1 MPQVHTGKS
10 VPALSLA
17 TPQVQFGN
25 TVVVGRS
32 SVPALPVEFF
42 GGIPFAEPP
51 TELLRFNAPVLKTSL
66 APGAFNATNFG
77 KSCLQQDMSTDLMS
91 EDCLTVNIFRPAG
104 VLSDASL
111 PVVST
116 IQYGGGFA
124 DGGSAPYNASIIVAQ
139 SVARGTPIIY
149 VSFNYRLGP
158 LGFSQ
163 GSEAFRSGILNLGL
177 RDQLTC
183 LEWVQSSIGA
193 FGGDPSKVT
202 LFGESAGAIMTAL
215 LFLGD
220 TVTNLARAAIFESG
234 SAASSAIFTADR
246 GERDWQ
252 NFVGGVPPCSELR
265 NTSET
270 LDCLRMATDS
280 ADLLTGWAAA
290 SSQAEDLFP
299 WSPTIDGTLIP
310 TLPSIMWSN
319 GNFSR
324 IPFIAGT
331 NLDEGTAFTGNYP
344 FTDTLIYDFI
354 IANFSPPFMTNSPSD
369 LDNAAKELLQ
379 LYPDDPAAGSPFNTG
394 NETFGLPAQYKRV
407 AAIEGDI
414 SFQSQRRLWTQTA
427 AASGV
432 RVFSYLFTQ
441 PQAVL
446 PWLGVYHSSEV
457 RFVYG
462 DVGPLGSSNGDLS
475 RMMIDYWLSFATSLD
490 PNDRF
495 GIARPLW
502 SPYTSQNQVGDPG
515 STTMTMIPD
524 DYRKSASEYLSCTGP
539 SLPALTDEIEYIM
552 SISQILHH

>member
-1 MPQVHTGKS
+1 IP
-10 VPALSLA
+10 
-17 TPQVQFGN
+17 
-25 TVVVGRS
+25 
-32 SVPALPVEFF
+32 
-42 GGIPFAEPP
+42 GIPFAEPP

-252 NFVGGVPPCSELR
+252 NFVGGVSPCSELR

-331 NLDEGTAFTGNYP
+331 NLDE
-344 FTDTLIYDFI
+344 
-354 IANFSPPFMTNSPSD
+354 
-369 LDNAAKELLQ
+369 DNAAKELLQ

-394 NETFGLPAQYKRV
+394 NETLDCQHNTS
-407 AAIEGDI
+407 GDI

-475 RMMIDYWLSFATSLD
+475 RMMIDYWVYTCSLFRATS
-490 PNDRF
+490 
-495 GIARPLW
+495 
-502 SPYTSQNQVGDPG
+502 SHTS
-515 STTMTMIPD
+515 
-524 DYRKSASEYLSCTGP
+524 
-539 SLPALTDEIEYIM
+539 
-552 SISQILHH
+552 